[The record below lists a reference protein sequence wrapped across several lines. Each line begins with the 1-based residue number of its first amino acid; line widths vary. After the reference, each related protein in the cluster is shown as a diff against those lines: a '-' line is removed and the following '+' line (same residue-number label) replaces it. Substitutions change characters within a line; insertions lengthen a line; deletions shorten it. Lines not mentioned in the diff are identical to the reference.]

1 MHPTIAEQLANV
13 IHGDRLALYPD
24 VFGGRV
30 EDARLEPTLGALLRA
45 LRDEALPIA
54 GIGAAT
60 PIRTCESGWRPGP
73 TGPKSAKPRC
83 STACCAPCN
92 ALRRELSITHWELF
106 ALREADSSRDDRSTA
121 SASSGTTTRR
131 SPPSTGFAERSRSFG
146 IA

>member
-30 EDARLEPTLGALLRA
+30 EDVRLEPTLGALLRA

-106 ALREADSSRDDRSTA
+106 ALREADSSRDDPFHRFGVVRDDYTPKPA
-121 SASSGTTTRR
+121 FDRLRR
-131 SPPSTGFAERSRSFG
+131 TIAELRHS
-146 IA
+146 